1 VIAANTPVDSRVG
14 TVGRLLP
21 GIEHALDPVP
31 GVDGARLSVSGPN
44 VMLGY
49 LKHDKPGVIQP
60 PSTERGAGWYDTG
73 DIVSIDA
80 DGFVTIRGRAK
91 RFAKIGGEMVSL
103 TAVEELAGRA
113 WPQAQHAV
121 VSLPDFQKGEQL
133 ILVTTKAD
141 AARQEL
147 SARARAD
154 GMSELHVPKR
164 ILPTA
169 AIPLLGSGK
178 ADYPAVLA
186 LVEQALPQAERAV
199 Q

>member
-1 VIAANTPVDSRVG
+1 VLAANTPIDTKVG

-31 GVDGARLSVSGPN
+31 GVEGGRLSVRGPN

-60 PSTERGAGWYDTG
+60 PATERGVGWYDTG

-80 DGFVTIRGRAK
+80 DGFVTIKGRAK

-103 TAVEELAGRA
+103 AAVEELAARV
-113 WPQAQHAV
+113 WPDQQHAV
-121 VSLPDFQKGEQL
+121 ASLPDAQKGEQL
-133 ILVTTKAD
+133 ILVTTKKD

-147 SARARAD
+147 SARARED

-164 ILPTA
+164 ILHVEKM
-169 AIPLLGSGK
+169 PLLGSGK
-178 ADYPAVLA
+178 ADYPAVQA
-186 LVEQALPQAERAV
+186 LVEEVSQHRGET
-199 Q
+199 